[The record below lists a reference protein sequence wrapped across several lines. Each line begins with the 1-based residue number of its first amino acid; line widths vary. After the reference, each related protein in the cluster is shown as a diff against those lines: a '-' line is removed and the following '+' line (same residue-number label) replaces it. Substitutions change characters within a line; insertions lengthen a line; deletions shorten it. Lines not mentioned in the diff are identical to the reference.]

1 MLKKILSISGKPG
14 LYELISQAKNMIIVE
29 SLADGKRMPAYS
41 HEKVISLGDIAIFTN
56 DGEVPLREVFANMIA
71 KTNGEKVI
79 SEKSPDAELQAFFSE
94 VLPDY
99 DRERVHKSDIKKVF
113 LWFNLLIE
121 KGYTDFSEEK
131 EEKEEETAVA
141 E

>member
-29 SLADGKRMPAYS
+29 SLIDGKRMPAYS

-56 DGEVPLREVFANMIA
+56 EGEKPLREVFDKMKT
-71 KTNGEKVI
+71 KTNGEKAI
-79 SEKSPDAELQAFFSE
+79 SAKSSDAELQAFFAE
-94 VLPDY
+94 VLPEY
-99 DRERVHKSDIKKVF
+99 DQERVHKSDIKKVF
-113 LWFNLLIE
+113 LWFNLLVE

-131 EEKEEETAVA
+131 EEEAQ
-141 E
+141 

>member
-29 SLADGKRMPAYS
+29 SLVDGKRMPAYS

-56 DGEVPLREVFANMIA
+56 EGEVPLREVFDKMKT
-71 KTNGEKVI
+71 KTNGEKAI
-79 SEKSPDAELQAFFSE
+79 DAKSSDAELQAFFAE

-99 DRERVHKSDIKKVF
+99 DQERVHKSDIKKVF
-113 LWFNLLIE
+113 LWFNLLVE

-131 EEKEEETAVA
+131 EDAAVT

>member
-1 MLKKILSISGKPG
+1 MLKKILSISGKPV

-29 SLADGKRMPAYS
+29 SLVDGKRMPAYS
-41 HEKVISLGDIAIFTN
+41 HEKVIALGDIAIFTN
-56 DGEVPLREVFANMIA
+56 SGEVPLHEVFDKMKT
-71 KTNGEKVI
+71 KTNGEKAI
-79 SEKSPDAELQAFFSE
+79 SEKSPDTELQAFFAE

-99 DRERVHKSDIKKVF
+99 DQEKVHKSDIKKVF

-131 EEKEEETAVA
+131 EEKEDEIATA